1 MNGGA
6 LLSGRRILVI
16 EDEALVSM
24 MLSDLLTD
32 AGCVVVGPAGTT
44 QSALRLIEQEPIDC
58 AILDVKLADGTS
70 LPVAEALASRGIR
83 FVLATGYAREGID
96 PAYNGAPLLQKVFDR
111 NELIEVLADILRP

>member
-1 MNGGA
+1 
-6 LLSGRRILVI
+6 
-16 EDEALVSM
+16 
-24 MLSDLLTD
+24 
-32 AGCVVVGPAGTT
+32 VVGPAGTA

-70 LPVAEALASRGIR
+70 LPVAEALAARGIR

-111 NELIEVLADILRP
+111 DELIEVIADILRP